1 MWKYQCKKHVMV
13 ILVSFVAGA
22 VLFGLM
28 GYQRE
33 YLTSLLRQSVP
44 AEMAGEL
51 IKAEYMY
58 YLIGGLTISGLAN
71 GLMLLTYVM
80 QRFNIPFIL
89 MFFLFFAGGFTIIEM
104 IGALTVIP
112 AIAVCIFGMLTIPN
126 RGKRR
131 EFAKEN
137 VTSVAEVERVYR
149 LHHQYLDA
157 YEELGKKAWSFNL
170 KMNLLYFTGLIAV
183 LLVILYVQDFFVV
196 FIAMMLYS
204 ILFFQLTKRKNQSM
218 QPIISLLYD
227 QCYPEACA
235 TAIFAYA
242 KKGRRKKSFPM
253 PQHLAQCMVYLNDPH
268 LAIDVLATSA
278 QGRGNFI
285 FAYHSLMAYAYYQL
299 GDRSM
304 VKFHYD
310 ECEKAGAR
318 VNNGPMQMIKA
329 QCLEGIQ
336 NKLDLMDQN
345 FESSR
350 SFFEK
355 AMPTAGFEFQRV
367 DFKYYLGLI
376 GFVQKDL
383 DEAKS
388 CFSYVVQ
395 HGNKIYYVEKAQ
407 SFLKT
412 IEKAEAAMQAQYDN

>member
-1 MWKYQCKKHVMV
+1 M
-13 ILVSFVAGA
+13 
-22 VLFGLM
+22 
-28 GYQRE
+28 
-33 YLTSLLRQSVP
+33 
-44 AEMAGEL
+44 
-51 IKAEYMY
+51 
-58 YLIGGLTISGLAN
+58 
-71 GLMLLTYVM
+71 
-80 QRFNIPFIL
+80 
-89 MFFLFFAGGFTIIEM
+89 
-104 IGALTVIP
+104 
-112 AIAVCIFGMLTIPN
+112 
-126 RGKRR
+126 
-131 EFAKEN
+131 
-137 VTSVAEVERVYR
+137 
-149 LHHQYLDA
+149 
-157 YEELGKKAWSFNL
+157 
-170 KMNLLYFTGLIAV
+170 IAV
-183 LLVILYVQDFFVV
+183 LLVILYVEN
-196 FIAMMLYS
+196 FIAVFAAMMMYS
-204 ILFFQLTKRKNQSM
+204 ILFFQLTKRKNMSM

-227 QCYPEACA
+227 QCNPEACA

-242 KKGRRKKSFPM
+242 KKGKRKKNFPM

-304 VKFHYD
+304 VKYHYD

-318 VNNGPMQMIKA
+318 VNNGPMQMIKT

-345 FESSR
+345 FSSSR

-376 GFVQKDL
+376 AFVEKDL
-383 DEAKS
+383 EEAKS
-388 CFSYVVQ
+388 CFRYVCA

-412 IEKAEAAMQAQYDN
+412 IEQAEAAVQE